1 MKGTEKIIAH
11 IQADA
16 EAQADAILAQ
26 AEQNCASIRAAWDQ
40 KAKDAY
46 AEKIRVGVKANQDRL
61 DSMERL
67 AKMEGRKA
75 ILGVKQDLVAESFDR
90 AAEQLVNLPEEQ
102 YVALLA
108 KLAAEASVT
117 GEEEIVL
124 NARDRAAVGQKVV
137 DAANA
142 KLSGGKLTLSA
153 DTGDFKGGL
162 ILRRGAGQGSLRLS
176 RSHQGR
182 ENIVKQERSVSVR
195 FGHAPRPGAPAPEPG
210 EGRPHAGC
218 RLG

>member
-117 GEEEIVL
+117 GEEEIIL

-162 ILRRGAGQGSLRLS
+162 ILRRGSIEANCTAELLVELR
-176 RSHQGR
+176 R
-182 ENIVKQERSVSVR
+182 EDMAAELARVL
-195 FGHAPRPGAPAPEPG
+195 FG
-210 EGRPHAGC
+210 
-218 RLG
+218 

>member
-124 NARDRAAVGQKVV
+124 NARDRATVGQKVV

-142 KLSGGKLTLSA
+142 KLSGGTLALSA
-153 DTGDFKGGL
+153 DPGDFKGGL
-162 ILRRGAGQGSLRLS
+162 ILRRGSIEANCTAGLLLELRGDDMAAELA
-176 RSHQGR
+176 R
-182 ENIVKQERSVSVR
+182 VL
-195 FGHAPRPGAPAPEPG
+195 F
-210 EGRPHAGC
+210 C
-218 RLG
+218 

>member
-75 ILGVKQDLVAESFDR
+75 VLGVKQDLVAESFDR

-162 ILRRGAGQGSLRLS
+162 ILRRGSIEANCTVELLVELS
-176 RSHQGR
+176 QSELSAKVAEILFQ
-182 ENIVKQERSVSVR
+182 
-195 FGHAPRPGAPAPEPG
+195 
-210 EGRPHAGC
+210 
-218 RLG
+218 

>member
-162 ILRRGAGQGSLRLS
+162 ILRRGSIEVNCTAELLVELR
-176 RSHQGR
+176 R
-182 ENIVKQERSVSVR
+182 EDMAAELARVL
-195 FGHAPRPGAPAPEPG
+195 FG
-210 EGRPHAGC
+210 
-218 RLG
+218 